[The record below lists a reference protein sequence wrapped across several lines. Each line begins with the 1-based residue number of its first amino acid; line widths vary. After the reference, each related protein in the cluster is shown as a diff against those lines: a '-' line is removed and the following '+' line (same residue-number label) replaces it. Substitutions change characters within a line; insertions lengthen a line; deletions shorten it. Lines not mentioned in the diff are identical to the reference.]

1 MPSLDDIRQYYQRK
15 YKEKTVQTLPRTLL
29 EPIARKYYDRW
40 NLAIQGAA
48 AGVAITSLL
57 NADDIDISDLPPQ
70 VHEAF
75 ELAYPNVPIESLEDA
90 GTEGIAGYVNAW
102 KGKLFEVETRDKL
115 NAGETVG
122 DIHLP
127 EGQHAVL
134 ADSATQ
140 SGWDLQILNA
150 DGSVATELQLKA
162 TDSLAYVKQAIEE
175 NPDIHVLATSDLALE
190 AEGVAGLS
198 FAGISEDELESF
210 ISDPFMAAEN
220 IDFLDAFLP
229 GLPFMLIATRQ
240 GIALFSGSR
249 NWKEALS
256 VAIEES
262 AKTTIAI
269 GVAGF
274 STVVAEEVAGEVVE
288 DIVGDIIAE
297 AFFGTV
303 LPFGL
308 GFLVR
313 RALKDSS
320 PKTKPEPPPRE
331 ANENL
336 IRDWVMPRANLT
348 VRRVAK
354 HYLPEHG
361 NQ

>member
-1 MPSLDDIRQYYQRK
+1 MPSLDEIRQYYRKK

-29 EPIARKYYDRW
+29 EPIAKKYYDRW

-102 KGKLFEVETRDKL
+102 KGKLFEVDTRDRL

-122 DIHLP
+122 DIRLA
-127 EGQHAVL
+127 EGQHAEI

-150 DGSVATELQLKA
+150 DGTVATELQLKA

-175 NPDIHVLATSDLALE
+175 HPDIHVLATSDLALE
-190 AEGVAGLS
+190 GEGIAGLS
-198 FAGISEDELESF
+198 FADISEDELECV
-210 ISDPFMAAEN
+210 ISEPFALAAET
-220 IDFLDAFLP
+220 DFLDALLP

-240 GIALFSGSR
+240 GIAIFSGSR
-249 NWKEALS
+249 PWKEALS
-256 VAIEES
+256 IAVQES
-262 AKTTIAI
+262 AKTGVAI
-269 GVAGF
+269 GGAGA
-274 STVVAEEVAGEVVE
+274 TAVVAEELAGEVVE
-288 DIVGDIIAE
+288 DIVGDVIADVVLG
-297 AFFGTV
+297 AV
-303 LPFGL
+303 LPFGT
-308 GFLVR
+308 GFIIR
-313 RALKDSS
+313 QMLKDSS
-320 PKTKPEPPPRE
+320 PKPKPEPPPRV

-336 IRDWVMPRANLT
+336 IRDWVMPRATLT
-348 VRRVAK
+348 VRSVAR
-354 HYLPEHG
+354 HYLPESG
-361 NQ
+361 N